1 MKALQIIL
9 LVAIIGVLGL
19 WAVELT
25 SSVGLTKDDYAAI
38 EMTNSRVEKLV
49 NFILNK
55 ENRNIYALAQKKS
68 VICKEAKNTPILV
81 KGQKMR
87 IYSLDAYLA
96 TQNAFKNLE
105 GGQNPEDK
113 VSMSTDNINNLEN
126 SLQKYADNMNGIFV
140 SKKAEVVS
148 PLPLKLAGQTYPLS
162 TLQNSPKALWGVAQQ
177 LAYTSLV
184 EAERLYGFAMTEAI
198 PCDKPIRI
206 LPILEVAPKSRTV
219 SKNTDYEAD
228 VFLSTEHFKHKIQVS
243 ATLGTVEYNS
253 DSTSAVVR
261 IPSKDLSFDAKG
273 LATQKWKASI
283 KVPEMTSY
291 REFEVEKEFVVKKK

>member
-9 LVAIIGVLGL
+9 LIAIIGVLGL
-19 WAVELT
+19 WIVELT
-25 SSVGLTKDDYAAI
+25 SKASLSKEDYASI
-38 EMTNSRVEKLV
+38 EMTNNRFEKLV
-49 NFILNK
+49 DFILNK

-68 VICKEAKNTPILV
+68 VICKEDKNTPILA

-96 TQNAFKNLE
+96 TQTAFNNLE
-105 GGQNPEDK
+105 VGQNPEDK
-113 VSMSTDNINNLEN
+113 ANMSADNISNLEN

-140 SKKAEVVS
+140 SKKAEVIS

-177 LAYTSLV
+177 LAYTSLA

-198 PCDKPIRI
+198 PCDKPMRI
-206 LPILEVAPKSRTV
+206 LPILEVAPTVRTV
-219 SKNTDYEAD
+219 SKNSDYEAD
-228 VFLSTEHFKHKIQVS
+228 IFLSTEHFKHKIQVS
-243 ATLGTVEYNS
+243 ATVGIVEYNS
-253 DSTSAVVR
+253 DSTSAVVK
-261 IPSKDLSFDAKG
+261 IPAKDLSFDEKG
-273 LATQKWKASI
+273 VATQKWKASI

-291 REFEVEKEFVVKKK
+291 KTFEVEKEFVVKKK